1 MKKKVSNEKVITDGR
16 RKY

>member
-1 MKKKVSNEKVITDGR
+1 MKKKVSNEKVVTDGR